1 MIGDTSSFVLNLY
14 MMWKTLILVTLFGC
28 KLTALFSCKL
38 TALFSCK
45 LIALFSCK
53 LIAVFS
59 CKLIALFSWDR
70 YLPSIRYPS
79 LMLTDITSSPVR
91 LVSPSPK

>member
-38 TALFSCK
+38 
-45 LIALFSCK
+45 IALFSCK

-59 CKLIALFSWDR
+59 CKLIAVFSYQLIALFSWDR
-70 YLPSIRYPS
+70 YLPSIRYLS

>member
-1 MIGDTSSFVLNLY
+1 

-59 CKLIALFSWDR
+59 CKLIALFSCKLIALFSWDR
-70 YLPSIRYPS
+70 YLPSIRYLS